1 MKRHLTTALFAVIV
15 LSMLGGCG
23 AGIRN
28 TKGMRL
34 NAPRNNPNVEIQPVV
49 INQTPRPIFI
59 KIHEDNRDY
68 WQVDPGRTHHRR
80 MKTHETLRIEVF
92 TYGEGFDNTIGDS
105 KRGLELIKTGLYT
118 GEPIVVT
125 DMMLQNRTL
134 QQGCIFNLDAYPMRI
149 TAGGRKFGMIPPYGR
164 TPLFDAVDGVLL
176 ATVEIWQG
184 NRLYKEAQQIR
195 IPIDKEKG
203 DQWVDLGKGYLEPVD
218 WHYSVTVD
226 R

>member
-1 MKRHLTTALFAVIV
+1 
-15 LSMLGGCG
+15 
-23 AGIRN
+23 
-28 TKGMRL
+28 
-34 NAPRNNPNVEIQPVV
+34 
-49 INQTPRPIFI
+49 
-59 KIHEDNRDY
+59 
-68 WQVDPGRTHHRR
+68 
-80 MKTHETLRIEVF
+80 
-92 TYGEGFDNTIGDS
+92 
-105 KRGLELIKTGLYT
+105 
-118 GEPIVVT
+118 
-125 DMMLQNRTL
+125 MMLQNRTL